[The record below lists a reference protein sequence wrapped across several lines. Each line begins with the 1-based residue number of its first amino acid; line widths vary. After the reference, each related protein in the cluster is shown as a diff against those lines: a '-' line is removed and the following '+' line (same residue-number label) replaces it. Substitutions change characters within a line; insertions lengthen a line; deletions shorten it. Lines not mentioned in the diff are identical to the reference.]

1 MRNTFTCG
9 SLLILATLAS
19 PTVMAEKHGHKE
31 HQNKH
36 QHAERHDD
44 RPHDTE
50 RDEPVERQ
58 HYFNDQHRGIVRD
71 YYTEEYRS
79 GHCPPG
85 LAKKHNGCLPPG
97 QAKRWVIGRP
107 LPRNVVYY
115 DLPPH
120 IIQSIGYPPPG
131 YRYVRVASD
140 ILMIAIGSGLV
151 LDAIAD
157 LNGFQ

>member
-36 QHAERHDD
+36 QHAERHDG

>member
-151 LDAIAD
+151 LDAMAD